1 MQMTTDTALGVAK
14 LVIEDKSESL
24 TFLIALEGPKYDT
37 SKKRCK
43 A

>member
-1 MQMTTDTALGVAK
+1 MHMTTDTALGVTE

-24 TFLIALEGPKYDT
+24 TFLIALEDT